1 MFDWCETSRAAAAI
15 LNSLMAGI
23 CVNIRGNRRVVRN
36 GVEVETKRRIRD
48 IGCRT
53 PTPFSFGKLSLSG
66 DIENMAGDDVVSKA
80 TRLTEKY
87 PNAYSDFYG
96 SATWVSIGTRICD
109 ELESVGIMWTSVNP
123 LAYANTGEPKPQGWV
138 VYEPKPFC
146 PLITC
151 VGVNPGSLLYE
162 ATVAAA
168 AIVKNI
174 LTDAGFPDI
183 EVAFIES
190 AVTRFTGPKLLSS
203 NPLIDSVPD
212 LRKPFNTALGLST
225 APRKY
230 PYYEGTAALYFRL
243 SKDDDRVVTLTCAHV
258 SRPPHVYH
266 NTGMT
271 HKEGSQRR
279 EEIVALGTMGY
290 DNGVKAMMATIG
302 DCLHSIDAWNN
313 VLRRLGDPVEG
324 ESENVT
330 ESRDEHLDLV
340 TEATREIQRVKAIY
354 SEAIENYTTLDQRT
368 IGFVIHSE
376 KIEVSVEPY
385 KFTKDWAL
393 IELYNDKIDW
403 TTFKGNKL
411 WVGGKLSISEY
422 RNTLFPQPQDRK
434 NYSYLEDGLLQAYD
448 IVREAKICS
457 PQQPD
462 VHGKNCLFVVKNGLT
477 TGTTVGRVNG
487 LESFRCIYEDYGIS
501 NKSLGIAVLPYD
513 KMHGK
518 FSDAGDSGLTNE
530 TDITYLTLYWWVE
543 EQVKAKFPGCSLYE
557 VVQ

>member
-1 MFDWCETSRAAAAI
+1 MTLLFFFLLSRRQCSSPRNLTSTRAI
-15 LNSLMAGI
+15 Q
-23 CVNIRGNRRVVRN
+23 
-36 GVEVETKRRIRD
+36 KHD
-48 IGCRT
+48 
-53 PTPFSFGKLSLSG
+53 
-66 DIENMAGDDVVSKA
+66 ENMAGDDVVSKA
-80 TRLTEKY
+80 TRLPEKY

-96 SATWVSIGTRICD
+96 SGTPCPRPVHGHAIQPTWVSIGTRICD

-123 LAYANTGEPKPQGWV
+123 LAYANAG
-138 VYEPKPFC
+138 EPKPFC
-146 PLITC
+146 PLIIC

-162 ATVAAA
+162 AAVAAA
-168 AIVKNI
+168 AVVKNI

-190 AVTRFTGPKLLSS
+190 VVTRFTGPKLLSF
-203 NPLIDSVPD
+203 NPLVDRVPD
-212 LRKPFNTALGLST
+212 LRKPFTPALGLSI

-230 PYYEGTAALYFRL
+230 PYYEETAALYFRL
-243 SKDDDRVVTLTCAHV
+243 SKNDDRVVVLTCAHV
-258 SRPPHVYH
+258 ARPPPVYH

-271 HKEGSQRR
+271 HKKGSQRR

-290 DNGVKAMMATIG
+290 DNAVKAMMATIG
-302 DCLHSIDAWNN
+302 DRLQSIDAWIN

-340 TEATREIQRVKAIY
+340 AKATRVIQRVKAIH
-354 SEAIENYTTLDQRT
+354 SEVIENYTTLDQRT
-368 IGFVIHSE
+368 IGFVLHSE

-403 TTFKGNKL
+403 TMFKGNKL

-422 RNTLFPQPQDRK
+422 GNTMFPQPQDRK
-434 NYSYLEDGLLQAYD
+434 NYSYPEDGLLQAND
-448 IVREAKICS
+448 FVREAEMRN
-457 PQQPD
+457 PQQLD
-462 VHGKNCLFVVKNGLT
+462 VHGEKCLLVVKNGLT

-487 LESFRCIYEDYGIS
+487 LESFRRIYEDYGIS
-501 NKSLGIAVLPYD
+501 HKSLEIAVLPYN
-513 KMHGK
+513 KTHGK
-518 FSDAGDSGLTNE
+518 FSDAGDSGSVVLDRGGRIVGILTGGSGLTDE
-530 TDITYLTLYWWVE
+530 TNITYLTPYWWVQ
-543 EQVKAKFPGCSLYE
+543 EQVKAKFPGCFLYE